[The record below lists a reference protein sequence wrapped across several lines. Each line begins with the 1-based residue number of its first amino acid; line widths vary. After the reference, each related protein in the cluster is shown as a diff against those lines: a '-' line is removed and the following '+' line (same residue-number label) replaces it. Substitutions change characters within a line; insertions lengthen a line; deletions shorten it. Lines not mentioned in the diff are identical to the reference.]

1 MEGYDELG
9 FIDIIL
15 NHGQTL
21 GNQLSL
27 NFLLSQNDLNPGL
40 QVKDTEIRLEWQ
52 TEITFVLVFIYST
65 SLHLIHGHIPK
76 CP

>member
-15 NHGQTL
+15 DHGQTL

-52 TEITFVLVFIYST
+52 TEMTFVLVFIFPVNSQLF
-65 SLHLIHGHIPK
+65 SI
-76 CP
+76 